1 MKKSNHVHSLL
12 LLTAITFSPVIKASP
27 VGLIVDIYCPT
38 TQGGPNVITNFGDCI
53 AGYGMENILSQNNP
67 IYFKSISL
75 AHDVP
80 AQLGNYYNETTSYN
94 STTGQVTCS

>member
-38 TQGGPNVITNFGDCI
+38 TQGGPNVITNFGDYI
-53 AGYGMENILSQNNP
+53 A
-67 IYFKSISL
+67 
-75 AHDVP
+75 
-80 AQLGNYYNETTSYN
+80 
-94 STTGQVTCS
+94 